1 MAVDREEERGERRW
15 LPRNRGERETVAP
28 AVYIAEHRGG
38 SRDAAAAALQMR
50 SSGSRERQRQRI
62 RPGQDRRTRRDVCL
76 AQAPQGRRGRICASR
91 LVDCWGPRH
100 INNTSRRMQMWGP
113 RLHAANGRSRID
125 SAAAHTSGIF
135 ALLAE
140 AEEVRILLVQIVA
153 PGFDSGGPFL
163 FLL

>member
-1 MAVDREEERGERRW
+1 
-15 LPRNRGERETVAP
+15 
-28 AVYIAEHRGG
+28 
-38 SRDAAAAALQMR
+38 
-50 SSGSRERQRQRI
+50 
-62 RPGQDRRTRRDVCL
+62 
-76 AQAPQGRRGRICASR
+76 
-91 LVDCWGPRH
+91 
-100 INNTSRRMQMWGP
+100 MQMWGP